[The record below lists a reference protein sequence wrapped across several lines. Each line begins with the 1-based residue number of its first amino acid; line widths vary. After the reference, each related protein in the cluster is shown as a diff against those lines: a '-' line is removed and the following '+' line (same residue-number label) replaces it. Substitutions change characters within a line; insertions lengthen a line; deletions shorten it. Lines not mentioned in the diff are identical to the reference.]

1 MLQRRQPVRTHHRG
15 RGSQGST
22 DEDFAM
28 TTSDSENLSSVSDLA
43 QLTRS
48 DVQLSADLSEGGS
61 GGGGRGGGVGLSY
74 EAKKTLSSRYDS

>member
-48 DVQLSADLSEGGS
+48 DVQLSADLSEGG
-61 GGGGRGGGVGLSY
+61 RGGGVGLSY